1 MKKIFILVV
10 GLMLSTLLAKAQNYN
25 RDNLSCLPI
34 KIALAEPSH
43 NPFVFEVGIGSTA
56 PAPDHITFM
65 GNPVRGT
72 LSKFVKRMER
82 EGFKNPIIK
91 DGWATLEGGT
101 FAGLE
106 GCDLTIYALG
116 KKSPVYSVCVRF
128 ASQRTWETLYYNY
141 IYLKLMLT
149 KKYGEPALCIED
161 NVDSLGGD
169 KEIFEALK
177 SGKAVYIS
185 TYKIPEGTI
194 VLCIESLG
202 YRKQTFVT
210 LTYTDQKNS
219 ESTRVDFEDDL

>member
-1 MKKIFILVV
+1 
-10 GLMLSTLLAKAQNYN
+10 
-25 RDNLSCLPI
+25 
-34 KIALAEPSH
+34 
-43 NPFVFEVGIGSTA
+43 
-56 PAPDHITFM
+56 M

-149 KKYGEPALCIED
+149 KKYGEPALCVED

-185 TYKIPEGTI
+185 TYKIPEGSI

-202 YRKQTFVT
+202 YRKQNFVT